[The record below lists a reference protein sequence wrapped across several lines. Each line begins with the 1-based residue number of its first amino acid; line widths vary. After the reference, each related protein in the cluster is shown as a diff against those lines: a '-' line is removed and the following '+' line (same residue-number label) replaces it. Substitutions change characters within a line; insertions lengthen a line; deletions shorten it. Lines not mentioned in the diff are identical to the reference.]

1 MYRRVA
7 VKKSD
12 DIRSSHFMILNR
24 DLDEKGLKRAL
35 GLFFPNAGKD
45 TVYAMNLESNLIH
58 VHD

>member
-1 MYRRVA
+1 VA